1 MFGKMLQQMGFWTT
15 ILSWREPVS
24 FRSRLKGDLF
34 ARLAIALGVGLV
46 ATAILLVLFA
56 VNRNPPHPVFSLV
69 GLLLFGTMTGLIL
82 LKGEATASGNVR
94 VCEEGITRQRQ
105 LVPKIPVYQQFEEA
119 NWPFGSFSRA
129 IFVPAQAIG
138 QSFSVLVL
146 TDERNYDLIGL
157 PAKIDPAQLAQLLAS
172 RGVVVQQAHFVP
184 QEYTR
189 GINLPLAGAVGAM
202 GLFASLGGL
211 LFYAVSNAGPAPA
224 VAERAN
230 IPQIAALDFG
240 PPPPA
245 PVIAAAPPPPPA
257 VQPAAAP
264 EAVEPENVP
273 AASPPDDLPD
283 GLPGFPRLRRPN
295 PFEQPRPPINPFE
308 AANTPPTTPPAAA
321 TADGLVGGAGGVR
334 FESKSPTGEPVV
346 GLRYRV
352 GSWAGKSALG
362 SVDPIFDRS
371 DFAAGQEFE
380 MAREGY
386 ALAGLEVNS
395 AEFVHAVKGVFARQ
409 KPDGSLDLADTYT
422 SDWLGTPAGDVV
434 QKVEPENQPATGIVG
449 RRGAV
454 IDAIGLVRGN

>member
-24 FRSRLKGDLF
+24 FRSRLKGDLL
-34 ARLAIALGVGLV
+34 ARLAIAFGVGLI

-56 VNRNPPHPVFSLV
+56 VNRNPPHPIFALV
-69 GLLLFGTMTGLIL
+69 GLLLFGTMAGLVL

-94 VCEEGITRQRQ
+94 LCEEGITRQRQ

-157 PAKIDPAQLAQLLAS
+157 PAKIDPAQLAHLLAS

-184 QEYTR
+184 QEFTR
-189 GINLPLAGAVGAM
+189 GINLPLAGAIGAA

-211 LFYAVSNAGPAPA
+211 LFYAVSNAGPAA
-224 VAERAN
+224 VAARDNVPE
-230 IPQIAALDFG
+230 IAAMDFG

-245 PVIAAAPPPPPA
+245 PVIAAAPPPPP
-257 VQPAAAP
+257 VVRPAAGAP
-264 EAVEPENVP
+264 EPVEPENVP
-273 AASPPDDLPD
+273 ASSPPDVLPD
-283 GLPGFPRLRRPN
+283 GLPGFPRLRGPN
-295 PFEQPRPPINPFE
+295 PFDRPAPPLNPFAAESVPRPAPGR
-308 AANTPPTTPPAAA
+308 PAVN
-321 TADGLVGGAGGVR
+321 DGLLGGTGGVR

-362 SVDPIFDRS
+362 SVESIFDRS
-371 DFAAGQEFE
+371 DFTVGQEFE

-409 KPDGSLDLADTYT
+409 NPDGSLDLADTYT

-434 QKVEPENQPATGIVG
+434 QKVEPQNQPATGIVG

-454 IDAIGLVRGN
+454 VDAIGLARGN